1 VNHPGRLQPQCTGEQ
16 RFNTDAH
23 DNPQLDPPRG
33 HVDRPA
39 SDLPTCPPGSTT
51 TINSDCWVPHETTR
65 GRQHRVERDEQ
76 GKPIPGQIGRW
87 LNLIWA
93 SPGMD
98 EVLSAG
104 LGSNQRTVVIP

>member
-1 VNHPGRLQPQCTGEQ
+1 MQSRRLVRCGLV
-16 RFNTDAH
+16 DA
-23 DNPQLDPPRG
+23 DTFR
-33 HVDRPA
+33 VEA
-39 SDLPTCPPGSTT
+39 SDGEVWL
-51 TINSDCWVPHETTR
+51 
-65 GRQHRVERDEQ
+65 HRVERDEQ